1 MEREFSPAPFFT
13 MKNILTYSLILALLV
28 LASCARDKTQIP
40 STSCYPEAVAK
51 IIDTKCSLSGCHNT
65 QSAGGAAGLDLT
77 SWQKC
82 MNGDRNG
89 AVAIPHF
96 HKQSTMFLFC
106 NTYDDLGIKVLP
118 SMPLNTTPLSR
129 EEVITLRDW
138 IDAGAP
144 DCNGVTPFA
153 NYATRKKVYITNQGC
168 DVVSVID
175 PETNLIMR
183 YIPVGTAAGIEAPH
197 RVQVSP
203 DNSFWCVSFIGGS
216 VLQKFSTAT
225 DELLG
230 QVELGSGSWNTFAIT
245 NDGTKAYCVDW
256 SASGKVVAVD
266 LVNYQVLGSYS
277 GLFFPHGS
285 ALSADENFLYVTAQ
299 TGNHIYKLDVHDLQ
313 NIDEAD
319 ITLDGSP
326 SAIPSSIYDAHEI
339 LFSPDMSKYFLTCQ
353 KSSEVRV
360 MNAANDSLLAVIPVG
375 VYPQEMAVST
385 STNYLFVTCTEDNVT
400 YPGKRGSV
408 YIIDYNTLS
417 VVKNLFTGY
426 QPHGVAIDEMQK
438 KVFVSHRNVTTDG
451 PAPHHSTECNGRN
464 GYFTTI
470 DLNTLENIPNSKRE
484 ISVDPYSAAF
494 KN

>member
-1 MEREFSPAPFFT
+1 MS
-13 MKNILTYSLILALLV
+13 
-28 LASCARDKTQIP
+28 
-40 STSCYPEAVAK
+40 
-51 IIDTKCSLSGCHNT
+51 
-65 QSAGGAAGLDLT
+65 
-77 SWQKC
+77 
-82 MNGDRNG
+82 GDRNG
-89 AVAIPHF
+89 AVVIPF
-96 HKQSTMFLFC
+96 AHKQSTVFLFS
-106 NTYDDLGIKVLP
+106 NTYDDLGTKVLP

-144 DCNGVTPFA
+144 DCNGVTAFS
-153 NYATRKKVYITNQGC
+153 NYVSRKKVYITNQGC

-175 PETNLIMR
+175 PETNLLMR
-183 YIPVGTAAGIEAPH
+183 YVSVGSAIGIEAPH

-203 DNSFWCVSFIGGS
+203 DNSFWCVSFIGGTAI
-216 VLQKFSTAT
+216 QKFSTAN

-230 QVELGSGSWNTFAIT
+230 QVELGNGSWNTFAIS
-245 NDGTKAYCVDW
+245 NDGTKAYCADW

-266 LVNYQVLGSYS
+266 LVNYQVLGTYS

-285 ALSADENFLYVTAQ
+285 ALSVDEHSLYVTAQ
-299 TGNHIYKLDVHDLQ
+299 TGNHIYKLDISDLQ
-313 NIDEAD
+313 NIDETD

-339 LFSPDMSKYFLTCQ
+339 LFAPDMSKYFLTCQ
-353 KSSEVRV
+353 KSNEVRV

-375 VYPQEMAVST
+375 VYPQEMAIST

-408 YIIDYNTLS
+408 YVIDYTTLS
-417 VVKNLFTGY
+417 VVKSLFTGY
-426 QPHGVAIDEMQK
+426 QPHGVAIDETGN
-438 KVFVSHRNVTTDG
+438 KVFVSHRNVTADG
-451 PAPHHSTECNGRN
+451 PAPHHSTECAGRN

-470 DLNTLENIPNSKRE
+470 DLNTLENIANSKRE

-494 KN
+494 KH

>member
-1 MEREFSPAPFFT
+1 MKKIAFSILIVITFT
-13 MKNILTYSLILALLV
+13 IS
-28 LASCARDKTQIP
+28 SCVKDKTKPP
-40 STSCYPEAVAK
+40 STSCFPVAVAN
-51 IIDTKCSLSGCHNT
+51 IIDTKCSIAGCHNT
-65 QSAGGAAGLDLT
+65 QSANGAAGLDLT

-89 AVAIPHF
+89 AVVIPIA
-96 HKQSTMFLFC
+96 HKQSTVFLFC
-106 NTYDDLGIKVLP
+106 NTYDDLGAKVLP
-118 SMPLNTTPLSR
+118 SMPFNSAPLSR
-129 EEVITLRDW
+129 EEVITLRNW

-144 DCNGVTPFA
+144 DCNGATAFP
-153 NYATRKKVYITNQGC
+153 NYATRKKLYITNQGC
-168 DVVSVID
+168 DVVSVVD

-183 YIPVGTAAGIEAPH
+183 YIPVGNATGIEAPH
-197 RVQVSP
+197 RVQIAP
-203 DNSFWCVSFIGGS
+203 DNSFWCVSFIGGT

-225 DELLG
+225 DEMLG

-245 NDGTKAYCVDW
+245 NDGTKAFCADW
-256 SASGKVVAVD
+256 SSSGKVVAVD
-266 LVNYQVLGSYS
+266 LMNYQVLGSYS
-277 GLFFPHGS
+277 GLFFPHGT
-285 ALSADENFLYVTAQ
+285 ALSANENFLYATAQ
-299 TGNHIYKLDVHDLQ
+299 TGNHIYKLDVTDLQ
-313 NIDEAD
+313 NIDETD

-339 LFSPDMSKYFLTCQ
+339 LFSPDMSKYFVTCQ
-353 KSSEVRV
+353 KTNEVRV

-375 VYPQEMAVST
+375 VYPQEMAIST

-400 YPGKRGSV
+400 YAPKRGSV
-408 YIIDYNTLS
+408 YVIDYNNYT

-426 QPHGVAIDEMQK
+426 QPHGVAIDEVQK

-451 PAPHHSTECNGRN
+451 PAPHHSTECAGRN